1 MKQKRE
7 FPSVTVTKKQ
17 EFSIRNGHPWVY
29 EDELT
34 QYPERVENGS
44 LVDVFGQKGNY
55 LGTGFWSGSSKIR
68 IRILDHNAN
77 EKFDE
82 AFFARRA
89 GYAISY
95 RRDVMSDDFSAC
107 RLVHGEADGLPGL
120 TIDRYGDLLVSEV
133 LSYGTDLHKKT
144 IYEAIVHDL
153 EASGESIS
161 GLYERNEGELRKKE
175 GLEQYKGW
183 YDLEGKPHPDSVI
196 TEITENGIR
205 YEVDVENGQK
215 TGFFLDQKYNRL
227 AVRKLARGKNVLDC
241 CTHTGSFALNAA
253 AGGAASVTAVDIS
266 DTALKMA
273 EANAERNGMKDK
285 LSFVQADLFDLLPRL
300 IEEHAHYN
308 FIILDPPAFTKSR
321 RTFQHAKSGYQKI
334 NTMAMRLLP
343 RGGYLATASC
353 SHFMPTEEFR
363 EILKV
368 SAQEAGVTL
377 RIIEERHAAPDH
389 PVIAAIPETDYLKFF
404 LLQIL

>member
-17 EFSIRNGHPWVY
+17 EFSIRTGHPWVY

-95 RRDVMSDDFSAC
+95 RRDVMGDDFSAC

-153 EASGESIS
+153 EASGESIR

-215 TGFFLDQKYNRL
+215 TGFFLDQKYNRQ
-227 AVRKLARGKNVLDC
+227 AVSKLATAKNVLD
-241 CTHTGSFALNAA
+241 
-253 AGGAASVTAVDIS
+253 
-266 DTALKMA
+266 
-273 EANAERNGMKDK
+273 
-285 LSFVQADLFDLLPRL
+285 
-300 IEEHAHYN
+300 
-308 FIILDPPAFTKSR
+308 
-321 RTFQHAKSGYQKI
+321 
-334 NTMAMRLLP
+334 
-343 RGGYLATASC
+343 
-353 SHFMPTEEFR
+353 
-363 EILKV
+363 
-368 SAQEAGVTL
+368 
-377 RIIEERHAAPDH
+377 
-389 PVIAAIPETDYLKFF
+389 
-404 LLQIL
+404 

>member
-95 RRDVMSDDFSAC
+95 RRDVMGDDFSAC

-144 IYEAIVHDL
+144 IYEAIVH
-153 EASGESIS
+153 
-161 GLYERNEGELRKKE
+161 E